1 MFHKLYGLFFV
12 KTPSFVGVHL
22 LINMNI
28 KAKFTV
34 ATEQSLDILVK
45 LTRQLAIEKF
55 SMLLD
60 PQVMENYITQYFNA
74 KALVVELN
82 SMSNQWLVVYVD
94 DQPVGYAQITS
105 KGKRTSYLEEKRAIR
120 IANFGILKQYNLP
133 EVCDVLF
140 QKCLSVCRSYE
151 VIWIHEY
158 IQSPWIELF
167 ENNGFSRKKET
178 YQLDELPL
186 TSLYLM
192 T

>member
-1 MFHKLYGLFFV
+1 
-12 KTPSFVGVHL
+12 
-22 LINMNI
+22 MNI
-28 KAKFTV
+28 IAKFTV

-105 KGKRTSYLEEKRAIR
+105 KGQRTSYLEEK
-120 IANFGILKQYNLP
+120 
-133 EVCDVLF
+133 
-140 QKCLSVCRSYE
+140 
-151 VIWIHEY
+151 
-158 IQSPWIELF
+158 ELF
-167 ENNGFSRKKET
+167 V
-178 YQLDELPL
+178 LPIL
-186 TSLYLM
+186 EY
-192 T
+192 